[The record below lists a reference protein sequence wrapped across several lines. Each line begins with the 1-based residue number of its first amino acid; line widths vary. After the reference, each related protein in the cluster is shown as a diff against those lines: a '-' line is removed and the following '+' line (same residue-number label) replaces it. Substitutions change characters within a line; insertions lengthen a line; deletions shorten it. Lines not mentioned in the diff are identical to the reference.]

1 MFALTSKQEGSMS
14 LRGFMQSGAWG
25 RLHHFQLGG
34 KARIIYQKK
43 IFGLYSIQNSGV
55 GPKKP

>member
-34 KARIIYQKK
+34 KAKIIYQKK
-43 IFGLYSIQNSGV
+43 IDMIPLISYDL
-55 GPKKP
+55 PDWL